1 MPNTIYDIMKHN
13 YTHNIREK
21 GVATLLH
28 PLRNQGDPEPYAFAL
43 QYHQTDVVI
52 AYPDGSV
59 VLNSG
64 GFSTPH
70 YAWSNRTMTVSPTT
84 RERISRYLP
93 KGYSLSQQNNKWW
106 LSMPNGA
113 TVEFKDG
120 MIIGANSGAL
130 QPYSVADEQFS
141 YN

>member
-1 MPNTIYDIMKHN
+1 MPTIYEVMKHN
-13 YTHNIREK
+13 YNHGVKEK
-21 GVATLLH
+21 GVATFLH
-28 PLRNQGDPEPYAFAL
+28 PMGETDAYALR
-43 QYHQTDVVI
+43 YHATDVVI

-106 LSMPNGA
+106 LSMPNGS

-120 MIIGANSGAL
+120 MVLNGVL
-130 QPYSVADEQFS
+130 QPYFVADEQFS